1 LVEEGH
7 VPVEYDIIVNGH
19 SARLRSGFLGLA
31 NLTLIQTGDGPIL
44 FDVGHMPNR
53 DALVAG
59 LARHGL
65 RPDQV
70 TVFLSHCHFD
80 HAGSI
85 DVFPTGTRVY
95 LGRKEWDYAARPHEK
110 DVYVPW
116 MIREQLQRYDL
127 VLLDGEGEI
136 CDGVSY
142 VEAPGHTPGCTA
154 LVLDTKDKGCVVL
167 AADALKTPKEALSRR
182 SDMSFLSDEDSTR
195 TIEKLLSIADRIVPG
210 HYAELILRDGV
221 WVWEDPM
228 PLELIFR

>member
-1 LVEEGH
+1 M
-7 VPVEYDIIVNGH
+7 PVDYDIIVNGH

-31 NLTLIQTGDGPIL
+31 NLTLVHTGNGPLL

-53 DALVAG
+53 DALIAG

-70 TVFLSHCHFD
+70 PAVFLSHCHSD
-80 HAGSI
+80 HTGSLA
-85 DVFPTGTRVY
+85 VFPAATRVY
-95 LGRKEWDYAARPHEK
+95 LSRKEWDYAANPHEN
-110 DVYVPW
+110 DVFVPW

-136 CDGVSY
+136 CDGVRY

-154 LVLDTKDKGCVVL
+154 LVLDTKDKGRVAL
-167 AADALKTPKEALSRR
+167 AGDALKTSKEALSRR
-182 SDMSFLSDEDSTR
+182 ADMSFLSDADSTR
-195 TIEKLLSIADRIVPG
+195 TIDKLMSLADRIVPG
-210 HYAELILRDGV
+210 HYAELIRRDGV
-221 WVWEDPM
+221 WVWDDPM